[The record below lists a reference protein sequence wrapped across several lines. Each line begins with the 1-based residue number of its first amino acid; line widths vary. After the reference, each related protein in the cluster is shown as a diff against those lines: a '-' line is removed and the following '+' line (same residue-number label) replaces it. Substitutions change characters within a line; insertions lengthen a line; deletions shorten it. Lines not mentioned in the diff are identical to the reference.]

1 VPLFNWSSG
10 RPSIGAFISN
20 WREYDAP
27 FTTKLRLAAKNYG
40 VRVVRRSNCCGND
53 GEPGC

>member
-1 VPLFNWSSG
+1 MADRSRQSFGNT
-10 RPSIGAFISN
+10 ITN

-27 FTTKLRLAAKNYG
+27 FATKLRLLLRNNWRKI
-40 VRVVRRSNCCGND
+40 RTRSSCCGND

>member
-1 VPLFNWSSG
+1 V
-10 RPSIGAFISN
+10 SN

-27 FTTKLRLAAKNYG
+27 FLTKARLAAKNYY
-40 VRVVRRSNCCGND
+40 RRLRRLNNCCGND

>member
-1 VPLFNWSSG
+1 MSRRRQSFGNVLT
-10 RPSIGAFISN
+10 N

-27 FTTKLRLAAKNYG
+27 IGTKLKLLLRNNWTK
-40 VRVVRRSNCCGND
+40 VRTRSNCCGND

>member
-1 VPLFNWSSG
+1 MCEPGHGHHGSP
-10 RPSIGAFISN
+10 RAIITN

-27 FTTKLRLAAKNYG
+27 FATKLRLALRNAWIRVAK
-40 VRVVRRSNCCGND
+40 RQSCCGHD

>member
-1 VPLFNWSSG
+1 MTG
-10 RPSIGAFISN
+10 RPGFGNVVSN

-27 FTTKLRLAAKNYG
+27 FATKLRLLLRNNWIKA
-40 VRVVRRSNCCGND
+40 RTRSNCCGND

>member
-1 VPLFNWSSG
+1 MSD
-10 RPSIGAFISN
+10 RPSLRSSVTN

-27 FTTKLRLAAKNYG
+27 FRTKLRLLLRNNWKK
-40 VRVVRRSNCCGND
+40 VRTHSNCCGND

>member
-1 VPLFNWSSG
+1 MSG
-10 RPSIGAFISN
+10 SQRPSFGNVVSN

-27 FTTKLRLAAKNYG
+27 FGTKLKLLLRNNWSK
-40 VRVVRRSNCCGND
+40 VRTRSNCCGND